1 MRIALTLPSL
11 AGGGAQRIFV
21 DLARGLLDR
30 SVDVDLVLVRDE
42 GELRDSV
49 PPGAEVVLLGGGPV
63 SRAAPKLA
71 RYLRKRRP
79 DVVVPAIF
87 HMSLCTVLAARLV
100 RPRVPVVVSHHNQ
113 LTLYARHSEHVKDRV
128 VPWLVR
134 AGYPFADRVVA
145 VSEGVADDLAAVT
158 GMPRSAIDVVH
169 NPVDAERVRTAA
181 AAPVEHPW
189 LAERSSAVLVAA
201 GRLTAQ
207 KDFATLLRAVALLGE
222 VRLLVLGEGEQRR
235 GLDLLARELG
245 VADRVD
251 LAGFTANPYPSYRAA
266 DAFVLSS
273 RWEGLPTVLVE
284 ALVLGVPVVATDCPS
299 GPAEILAGGRWGRL
313 VPPGDP
319 QAMATAIR
327 ATLAAGRP
335 GPDPAAWEGFRLDV
349 VSGRWADLLAAVARD
364 RPAWPKRSGRRPLAR
379 R

>member
-1 MRIALTLPSL
+1 MRTALTLPSL

-30 SVDVDLVLVRDE
+30 SFDVDVVVVRDE

-49 PPGAEVVLLGGGPV
+49 PPGAEVVVLGGGRV
-63 SRAAPKLA
+63 SGAVPELA
-71 RYLRKRRP
+71 RYLRTRRP

-87 HMSLCTVLAARLV
+87 HMSLCTLLAARVV
-100 RPRVPVVVSHHNQ
+100 RPRVPVVVTHHNQ
-113 LTLYARHSEHVKDRV
+113 LTLYARHGAHAKDRV

-145 VSEGVADDLAAVT
+145 VSEGVADDLASVT
-158 GMPRSAIDVVH
+158 RLRRSAIDVVY
-169 NPVDAERVRTAA
+169 NPVDADRVRAA
-181 AAPVEHPW
+181 AQAPVEHPW
-189 LAERSSAVLVAA
+189 LAGKTHPVLVAA
-201 GRLTAQ
+201 GRLTTQ
-207 KDFATLLRAVALLGE
+207 KDFATLLRAVALLDVD
-222 VRLLVLGEGEQRR
+222 VRLVVLGAGELRPELER
-235 GLDLLARELG
+235 LARHLG

-251 LAGFTANPYPSYRAA
+251 FPGFAPNPYPSYRAA

-319 QAMATAIR
+319 AAMAEAIR
-327 ATLAAGRP
+327 ATLAAGASP
-335 GPDPAAWEGFRLDV
+335 ADPLAWERFRLDV
-349 VSGRWADLLAAVARD
+349 VSTRWAELLAAAAGD
-364 RPAWPKRSGRRPLAR
+364 GRHRPLERPGAR
-379 R
+379 T